1 MSKDEIK
8 FEINKVLNQLS
19 SEALEELL
27 TFLKKI
33 EQKQS
38 PAILNSSHL
47 QKILSE
53 DSELLQRLAK

>member
-8 FEINKVLNQLS
+8 YEINKVLNQFS

-27 TFLKKI
+27 AFLKQI
-33 EQKQS
+33 EQEQS
-38 PAILNSSHL
+38 VGTLDSSHL
-47 QKILSE
+47 QRILSE

>member
-8 FEINKVLNQLS
+8 YEINKVLNQFS
-19 SEALEELL
+19 SEALQELL
-27 TFLKKI
+27 IFLKQV

-38 PAILNSSHL
+38 PTILDSSHL

-53 DSELLQRLAK
+53 DNELLQRLAK

>member
-8 FEINKVLNQLS
+8 YEINKMLNQFS
-19 SEALEELL
+19 SEALQELL
-27 TFLKKI
+27 TFLKQI

-38 PAILNSSHL
+38 PGILNSSHL